1 MERIL
6 NSSGAS
12 KRSTPWFVDAF
23 DGHYLDR
30 YAHRSQEAAAR
41 EIPFLTRELA
51 VAPGSA
57 VLDLCCG
64 AGRHSG
70 ELARAGLSVT
80 GVDLSAALL
89 RKAHAD
95 HRKIDFI
102 RADMRAL
109 PFADRTF
116 SGAVNLFTSFG
127 YFDADA
133 ENLAAL
139 REAARVLRPGAAL
152 VLDFFN
158 LTPTVAAL
166 IPKSEKTVSGLQ
178 ITEARRYDPVRKRI
192 EKTTRIAEAGVEREV
207 CESVRAFAPEEFDAL
222 FAQANLGIRARFG
235 DMEGAAFNAK
245 TSPRCITVGVK
256 R

>member
-1 MERIL
+1 MERSL
-6 NSSGAS
+6 NSSHAS

-41 EIPFLTRELA
+41 EAPFLLRELN
-51 VAPGSA
+51 VAPGA
-57 VLDLCCG
+57 AMLDLCCG

-70 ELARAGLSVT
+70 ELARAGLHVT
-80 GVDLSAALL
+80 GVDLSIALL
-89 RKAHAD
+89 RKARAD
-95 HRKIDFI
+95 HRQIEFV

-109 PFADRTF
+109 PFADKSF
-116 SGAVNLFTSFG
+116 AGAVNLFTSFG
-127 YFDADA
+127 YFEADA

-139 REAARVLRPGAAL
+139 REAARVLRPGAAF

-158 LTPTVAAL
+158 LAPTVAAL
-166 IPKSEKTVSGLQ
+166 VPKSEKTVSGRQ
-178 ITEARRYDPVRKRI
+178 ITETRGYDPSRKRI
-192 EKTTRIAEAGVEREV
+192 EKITRIAEASGAREV
-207 CESVRAFAPEEFDAL
+207 RESVRAFAPEEFDAL
-222 FAQANLGIRARFG
+222 FAQANLGIRSRFG

-256 R
+256 L